1 MLRTTLSTLR
11 AHWSRLVAVA
21 VAVVL
26 AVAFVAATLM
36 LNASFQQTLRHTL
49 GSDLTNADVLVA
61 PQPASANDA
70 DHGDDGDDEAGASG
84 ASAARLT
91 LDQLHAVQHLPQ
103 VEAVGADQTASL
115 ALALDGRSQPVS
127 ASVQLPMPL
136 RPHALVDGS
145 WVTGDGQ
152 MTMDAQGA
160 DQLGL
165 HVGDRVRF
173 TNAGGSPV
181 EVTLVGLTETSSSP
195 GSGMA
200 PQVSLSESSLL
211 AAIMSTLPADI
222 GSSSAGTADLLPMT
236 SIRVQAKAGVSPD
249 QARDA
254 VAGAISSATPASAG
268 DRLTV
273 RTTEQVVTDQ
283 VKQFTGQTDV
293 LTGMLLAFAVIALI
307 VCVLVIA
314 NTFSVIV
321 AQRTRELAM
330 LRCLGASRGQVRGSV
345 LLEALVMSVVA
356 SGLGVVVAALMMS
369 GAVALSRSSGDGMLT
384 ELSVPVS
391 SVVVSLLAGIVVTLI
406 AAWQPARSAT
416 RVAPLAALRPELA
429 APTRTRAG
437 RTRVIVGLVL
447 FAAGTALQWYG
458 WTTAHQPM
466 TDGAAEQQLLT
477 GLGGGVLGSALSIV
491 GVVMLA
497 IVIVPPLVRAIGSL
511 LALTGVPGQMATLN
525 TSRNPRRTAATASAL
540 LIGVTLVTTVFT
552 GASVAKATLLTAVDE
567 ARPVD
572 VKVFLTPQSREASTD
587 QQWIDDRVQRLA
599 VIDDVQSVG
608 IVQGIVVG
616 DSASFV
622 GQNAPTS
629 AQLTQLEAVDPQTWQ
644 RVAKAPLPATSP
656 DTVTVVDEAL
666 PDGSVPGGEMSMT
679 GPDGRTASLHLQHGM
694 KNPYFGALVDEPT
707 LDRVASEIGVPVTTT
722 SIIMQL
728 APGLDAQAVQ
738 HVAEQIGTIMPDDY
752 VSPAQ
757 LEKLMYEQIIDVL
770 LSIVTG
776 LLAIAVVIAVI
787 GVTNTL
793 SLSVIERVRENALLR
808 ALGLTKRQLRAM
820 LGMES
825 VLVSIVATAIGLML
839 GTAYG
844 LLGVGILFGQTLGTG
859 IDISWQL
866 PWVQYLLFV
875 VTAVLVGLLASVLPA
890 RRAARLSPVEGL
902 SNE

>member
-21 VAVVL
+21 IAVVL

-36 LNASFQQTLRHTL
+36 LNASFQQTLRNTL
-49 GSDLTNADVLVA
+49 GSDLTNADVLVE
-61 PQPASANDA
+61 PQPVGANDA
-70 DHGDDGDDEAGASG
+70 DHGDDGGDEAGAGG

-91 LDQLHAVQHLPQ
+91 VGQLHAVQHLPQ

-115 ALALDGRSQPVS
+115 ALAHDGRSQPVS
-127 ASVQLPMPL
+127 ASVQLPTPL
-136 RPHALVDGS
+136 RPHALVAGA

-152 MTMDAQGA
+152 MTMDAKGT

-165 HVGDRVRF
+165 HVGDQVRF
-173 TNAGGSPV
+173 ASTGGSPV
-181 EVTLVGLTETSSSP
+181 EVTLVGLTETSNSP

-200 PQVSLSESSLL
+200 PQVALSESSLL
-211 AAIMSTLPADI
+211 AALMSTMPSDVSSTPAATD
-222 GSSSAGTADLLPMT
+222 DLLPMT

-249 QARDA
+249 QVRDA
-254 VAGAISSATPASAG
+254 VAGAISSATPAASG
-268 DRLTV
+268 DTVRV
-273 RTTEQVVTDQ
+273 RTTEQVVADQ
-283 VKQFTGQTDV
+283 LKQFTGQTDV

-307 VCVLVIA
+307 VCVLVIS

-356 SGLGVVVAALMMS
+356 SVLGVVVAALMMS
-369 GAVALSRSSGDGMLT
+369 GAVALSRSSGNSMLT

-391 SVVVSLLAGIVVTLI
+391 SVVVGVLAGVVITLI

-429 APTRTRAG
+429 APTKTRAG
-437 RTRVIVGLVL
+437 RARVIVGLVL
-447 FAAGTALQWYG
+447 FVAGTALQWYG
-458 WTTAHQPM
+458 WTTAHRPVSE
-466 TDGAAEQQLLT
+466 DSAEQQLLL

-491 GVVMLA
+491 GVVLLA
-497 IVIVPPLVRAIGSL
+497 IVIVPPLVRVIGSL

-525 TSRNPRRTAATASAL
+525 ASRNPRRTAATASAL

-599 VIDDVQSVG
+599 AIDDVQSVG
-608 IVQGIVVG
+608 TVQGIVVG
-616 DSASFV
+616 DSVPFV

-825 VLVSIVATAIGLML
+825 VLVSIVATTIGLVL

-844 LLGVGILFGQTLGTG
+844 LLGVGILFGQTIGTG
-859 IDISWQL
+859 VEISWQL

-875 VTAVLVGLLASVLPA
+875 VIAVMVGLLASVLPA
-890 RRAARLSPVEGL
+890 RRAARLSPVQGL
-902 SNE
+902 ASE